1 MLWAD
6 VARCCQWTVLQLG
19 EAWEGIFTT
28 MSLCMFHPES
38 VGNVYSGGCWPT
50 LASIFPFVWKSGTRN
65 LVRARWCIRH
75 FSLRGWNRS
84 PTVAFLVFF
93 SSFFAVEQNEEY
105 FWTTVTAARLKKKRK
120 SRREHSLRSVKD
132 AWLFVRGWRFV
143 CLYASV
149 CASLS
154 SSGLCA
160 SGATKSVP
168 D

>member
-1 MLWAD
+1 MCTLGDAGLLWH
-6 VARCCQWTVLQLG
+6 LY
-19 EAWEGIFTT
+19 
-28 MSLCMFHPES
+28 SLLSES
-38 VGNVYSGGCWPT
+38 QAHATSCAHT
-50 LASIFPFVWKSGTRN
+50 LTSVKQKKLAPFPLTHMQSRTFNNHSTH
-65 LVRARWCIRH
+65 ARWCIRH

-93 SSFFAVEQNEEY
+93 FLLFFAVEQNEEY
-105 FWTTVTAARLKKKRK
+105 FWTTVTAVRLKKKRK
-120 SRREHSLRSVKD
+120 SRRERSLRSVKD
-132 AWLFVRGWRFV
+132 AWLFVRGWLFV
-143 CLYASV
+143 CLYAIV